1 MNILFTGAGRRNY
14 VIEDFKDAVHPLGGS
29 VIAMNSHAG
38 SPSLAEADQSFVS
51 PLASDPQFP
60 EYLLDVCSKYKVN
73 ALCTLIDTDMP
84 VLSGLRHELALLGT
98 RLILPDG
105 NGLHICRDK
114 MLMCRWLEAQDL
126 PVLKA
131 FSCVGD
137 ALVALDAGILS
148 FPLIIKPRF
157 GTGSFATY
165 KVHDEEELA
174 VMARRAIREQEDSSP
189 QKALGNGSEEIL
201 IIQPFIHGTEY
212 NLDVVNDLKGR
223 YQCTI
228 IKEKISMRSG
238 ETDIA
243 VTRSLPELEEL
254 GHRLS
259 ASLQH
264 PFLLDVDLIMHDE
277 QPFVLD
283 MNPRIGGGYPFGRLA
298 GVKYAEAL
306 VRWLVDDEADASSI
320 LIPGIDVMS
329 MKGISIHP
337 APDL

>member
-14 VIEDFKDAVHPLGGS
+14 VIQDFKEAVGPRGGS
-29 VIAMNSHAG
+29 VFAMNSHAG
-38 SPSLAEADQSFVS
+38 SPSLAVADRSFLS
-51 PLASDPQFP
+51 PPASDQDYAGF
-60 EYLLDVCSKYKVN
+60 LLEVCSKFKVSS
-73 ALCTLIDTDMP
+73 LCTLIDTDMP
-84 VLSGLRHELALLGT
+84 VLSSLRKELASMGT

-105 NGLHICRDK
+105 QKLEICRDK
-114 MLMCRWLEAQDL
+114 VMMGRWLETEGL
-126 PVLKA
+126 PVLK
-131 FSCVGD
+131 SYLSVRD
-137 ALVALDAGILS
+137 ALVALDGGILS

-165 KVHDEEELA
+165 TIHDEEELT
-174 VMARRAIREQEDSSP
+174 VMARRVIRELEDSP
-189 QKALGNGSEEIL
+189 LHKGQGDVPEDRL

-243 VTRSLPELEEL
+243 VTRRHPELEAF

-259 ASLQH
+259 SALQH
-264 PFLLDVDLIMHDE
+264 PFLLDVDLIMHED

-283 MNPRIGGGYPFGRLA
+283 MNPRIGGGYPFGLMA
-298 GVKYAEAL
+298 GVRYAEAF
-306 VRWLVDDEADASSI
+306 VQWLLNEDADARAL
-320 LIPGIDVMS
+320 LIPRQDLLG
-329 MKGISIHP
+329 MKGISLHQSS
-337 APDL
+337 